1 MLDIVISKQK
11 YMYLN
16 LINSNIVLYIEKDLY
31 FVSFMLKPRKKSPVV
46 KKRVVAC
53 RRVPTDQCIFS
64 LFLVGYISISHNIFG
79 STCVQTQGDSSGED
93 ES

>member
-16 LINSNIVLYIEKDLY
+16 LINSNIVLNIEKDLY

-46 KKRVVAC
+46 KKHVLSHVEVSLWISVFLAC
-53 RRVPTDQCIFS
+53 F
-64 LFLVGYISISHNIFG
+64 
-79 STCVQTQGDSSGED
+79 
-93 ES
+93 